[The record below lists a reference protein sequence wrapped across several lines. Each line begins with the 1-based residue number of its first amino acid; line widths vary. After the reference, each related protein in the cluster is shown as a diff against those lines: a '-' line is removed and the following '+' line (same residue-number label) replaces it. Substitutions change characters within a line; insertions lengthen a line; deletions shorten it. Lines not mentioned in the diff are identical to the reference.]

1 MTHLG
6 SDGALLGLR
15 RLRLAAPKGLDECRS
30 PIGSSYSFSCSDS
43 SSAPSPADA
52 RARRATGLSGSFAT
66 AFSRGAVP
74 SCAAELSPV
83 SQLFLGMGDA
93 APDIY
98 AVLRLRG
105 HAGLE
110 EIAVAMGRL
119 AASHERFRVRAVCCG
134 GTWSIE
140 LLEDFDA
147 RQCMREVELEGAD
160 IDAAFN
166 SFVSRLM
173 SGPVLTEGHLPPWD
187 CSVVHY
193 TSNTKAS

>member
-1 MTHLG
+1 
-6 SDGALLGLR
+6 
-15 RLRLAAPKGLDECRS
+15 
-30 PIGSSYSFSCSDS
+30 
-43 SSAPSPADA
+43 
-52 RARRATGLSGSFAT
+52 
-66 AFSRGAVP
+66 
-74 SCAAELSPV
+74 
-83 SQLFLGMGDA
+83 MGDA

-140 LLEDFDA
+140 VCGRQSRLMNARERRFMQARGRCVVHPPLATLHATLQSTHRCSPHYVQCLACPPRSLTLRCCPSHDAWQLLEDFDA

-166 SFVSRLM
+166 SFVSR
-173 SGPVLTEGHLPPWD
+173 VRR
-187 CSVVHY
+187 
-193 TSNTKAS
+193 A